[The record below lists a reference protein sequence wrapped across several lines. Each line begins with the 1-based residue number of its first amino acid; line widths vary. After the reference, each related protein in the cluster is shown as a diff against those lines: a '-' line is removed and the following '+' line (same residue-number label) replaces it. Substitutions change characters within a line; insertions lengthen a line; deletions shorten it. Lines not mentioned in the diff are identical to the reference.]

1 MATEKSSAEDAKTL
15 DDSKDS
21 AQNGSTADVTK
32 SKESKP
38 SVDEIRTRA
47 YEIFQERQ
55 GGSEIGDWQKAEAS
69 ASTDESKADGAKADA
84 PKADG
89 AKGAQIPADTGTI
102 QEALTKFKSSLDHGL
117 TREEAASRLKK
128 DGPNAIEEK
137 RISPLKRFLSFLWGP
152 IAWMIEIAA
161 ILSAVVR
168 HWEDFIMIF
177 FMLALNAVVGFW
189 EEFKADNEIEAL
201 KKNLA
206 LHSRVLRD
214 GKWSDVEAKTL
225 VSGDIVMVKLGN
237 VIPADL
243 KLIDGDYLSIDQA
256 ALTGESLPVDKKKND
271 VAYSGSIVRM
281 GQMNGLVVAT
291 GMNTL
296 FGRTARL
303 VESVQTV
310 SHFQKAVVKIGNFLI
325 LTTLGL
331 VALILTVSLFRGD
344 PLVETLL
351 FALILTVAA
360 IPVALPAVLSVTM
373 AVGASVLAK
382 MKAIVSRLAA
392 IEEMAGMDILCSD
405 KTGTLTKS
413 ELKLSKPVVFKASN
427 EQDMILGAAL
437 ASRTEGG
444 DSIDEAVL
452 KALSDHS
459 GLKTYQ
465 ITHFTPFDPV
475 SKRTEAEVKHD
486 NATFKVSKG
495 APQVILDLVHPDADA
510 CKKVEQ
516 QVDDLASKGYRTL
529 GVARTDAQGKWE
541 FLGLLSLSDPPRD
554 DSAST
559 IETARKMGLQVR
571 MVTGD
576 NLAIAREVSRELK
589 LGPNIAVAGDL
600 FPDGKADD
608 TDKIDAADG
617 YAQVF
622 PEHKFKIVKALQAGG
637 HIVGMTG
644 DGVNDAPALKRADC
658 GIAVSGA
665 TDAARAASD
674 LVLTATGLSVI
685 TAAISEARKIF
696 ERMNSYAIYRIAET
710 IRVLLFMTL
719 AIVVLNF
726 FPVTAVMIVL
736 IAVLNDFPI
745 MMIAYDNT
753 IVAPR
758 PVRWDMERVLTV
770 SSVLGVIGVIA
781 SFGLFLIAE
790 KYLHMPRPIVQSLM
804 FLTLLVAGHVT
815 IYITR
820 SVGTFWRRPWPN
832 WRLVVACETTQ
843 VIGTLAAVY
852 GWGMTPLG
860 WKYALAVWGYALAW
874 FLINDVVK
882 IETYRLLHLGT
893 ARHQRHLARINTSLH
908 PAGVPAKVATPTA

>member
-1 MATEKSSAEDAKTL
+1 VKTL
-15 DDSKDS
+15 SDSNKS
-21 AQNGSTADVTK
+21 APNGSDGSVAK
-32 SKESKP
+32 SNGSKP
-38 SVDEIRTRA
+38 NVEEIRKRA
-47 YEIFQERQ
+47 YKIFQERQ
-55 GGSEIGDWQKAEAS
+55 DGSECGDWQKAEAS
-69 ASTDESKADGAKADA
+69 VYADAAKADDSRTEA
-84 PKADG
+84 PKAKG
-89 AKGAQIPADTGTI
+89 TEVEAAKGAQIPTDTGTI
-102 QEALTKFKSSLDHGL
+102 LEALGKFRSNIEHGL
-117 TREEAASRLKK
+117 TQEEAASRLNK

-137 RISPLKRFLSFLWGP
+137 HINPLMRFLKFLWGP

-201 KKNLA
+201 KKHLA
-206 LHSRVLRD
+206 LHSRALRG
-214 GKWSDVEAKTL
+214 GKWSDVPAENL
-225 VSGDIVMVKLGN
+225 VTGDIVMVKFGN
-237 VIPADL
+237 VVPADL
-243 KLIDGDYLSIDQA
+243 RLVDGDYLSIDEA

-296 FGRTARL
+296 FGRAARL

-310 SHFQKAVVKIGNFLI
+310 SHFQKAVMKIGNFLI
-325 LTTLGL
+325 LITLGL
-331 VALILTVSLFRGD
+331 VALILTVALYRGD
-344 PLVETLL
+344 PLVDTLL

-373 AVGASVLAK
+373 AVGASVLAR

-413 ELKLSKPVVFKASN
+413 ELKLSEPVVFKASS
-427 EQDMILGAAL
+427 EQDLILGAAL

-452 KALSDHS
+452 QALSDHS
-459 GLKTYQ
+459 KLKTYQ

-475 SKRTEAEVKHD
+475 SKRTEAEVKHA
-486 NATFKVSKG
+486 NVTFKVSKG
-495 APQVILDLVHPDADA
+495 APQVTLDLVHPEADVR
-510 CKKVEQ
+510 KKAEEQ
-516 QVDDLASKGYRTL
+516 VNKLAAKGYRTL

-554 DSAST
+554 DSAAT
-559 IETARKMGLQVR
+559 IDAARAMGLQVR

-576 NLAIAREVSRELK
+576 NLAIAREVSRQLK
-589 LGPNIAVAGDL
+589 LGPKIAVASDL
-600 FPDGKADD
+600 FSDGKADD
-608 TDKIDAADG
+608 TDKIDVADG
-617 YAQVF
+617 YAEVF

-644 DGVNDAPALKRADC
+644 DGVNDAPALKQADC

-665 TDAARAASD
+665 TDAARAAAD
-674 LVLTATGLSVI
+674 LVLTATGLAVI

-696 ERMNSYAIYRIAET
+696 ERMNSYAIYRISET

-719 AIVVLNF
+719 AIVVFNF
-726 FPVTAVMIVL
+726 YPVTAVMIVI

-753 IVAPR
+753 IVSAR
-758 PVRWDMERVLTV
+758 PVRWDMERVLAV
-770 SSVLGVIGVIA
+770 SSVLGVTGVIA
-781 SFGLFLIAE
+781 AFVLFWIAE
-790 KYLHMPRPIVQSLM
+790 QYLHLPRPMVQSLI
-804 FLTLLVAGHVT
+804 FLKLLIAGHLT

-820 SVGTFWRRPWPN
+820 SAGTFWKRPWPN
-832 WRLVVACETTQ
+832 WRLVVACEATQ

-860 WKYALAVWGYALAW
+860 WKYAVIVWTYALTW
-874 FLINDVVK
+874 FFINDLVK
-882 IETYRLLHLGT
+882 VEVYRLLHLGT
-893 ARHQRHLARINTSLH
+893 ASHQRHLARVNASLH
-908 PAGVPAKVATPTA
+908 PASASAVAPS